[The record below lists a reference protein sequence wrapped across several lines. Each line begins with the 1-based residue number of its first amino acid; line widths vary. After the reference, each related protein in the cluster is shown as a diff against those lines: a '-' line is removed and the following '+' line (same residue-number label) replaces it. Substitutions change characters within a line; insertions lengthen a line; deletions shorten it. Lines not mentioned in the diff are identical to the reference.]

1 MNEKL
6 NRQILNV
13 LELTGAST
21 ADQLHECLKQ
31 SRKATMDALE
41 ALEHI
46 GAITREFDAGLNC
59 SVFSLPTK
67 TLTAEPAPAKAPQKQ
82 SPNQPPVTAQTGKP
96 KRGRQAKRAA
106 PDESVAAAPVFELA
120 PMVEPVPV
128 VEPKIDEPAVAAEM
142 DTPPSAITAKAA
154 LRSKPYTPN
163 PTRGYEAKKGYV
175 KIFLERRA
183 CSRTLTL
190 TVDDLKELLRA
201 VEKAA

>member
-41 ALEHI
+41 TLEHI

-67 TLTAEPAPAKAPQKQ
+67 TPTAEPAPAKAPQKQ
-82 SPNQPPVTAQTGKP
+82 SLSQATAQTDKP
-96 KRGRQAKRAA
+96 KRNRPSKVSA
-106 PDESVAAAPVFELA
+106 PISAIETDSVQ
-120 PMVEPVPV
+120 EPVPDCV
-128 VEPKIDEPAVAAEM
+128 YQKTDAIDVDNLPDVQPQPAKNAV
-142 DTPPSAITAKAA
+142 ITVKKV
-154 LRSKPYTPN
+154 RNKPFTPN
-163 PTRGYEAKKGYV
+163 PTRGYEAKHGYV

-201 VEKAA
+201 AEKAA